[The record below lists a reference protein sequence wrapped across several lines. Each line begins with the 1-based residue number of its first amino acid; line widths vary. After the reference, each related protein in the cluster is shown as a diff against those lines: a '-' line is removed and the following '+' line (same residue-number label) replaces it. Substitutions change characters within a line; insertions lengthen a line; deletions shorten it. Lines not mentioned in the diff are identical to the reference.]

1 MINDFQKT
9 GNCTADMVA
18 SCVSHYRHFKKPI
31 KSIFLKERNFE
42 EFKQFVISKTDDIQQ
57 KQNIYENQVQ
67 LEFDK
72 VNIRLGSKL
81 SNEPMY
87 VEFYDT
93 DGGLTKVS

>member
-1 MINDFQKT
+1 MRNDFQKT

-18 SCVSHYRHFKKPI
+18 SCVSHYRYFNKPLKAI
-31 KSIFLKERNFE
+31 YLKERNFE

-57 KQNIYENQVQ
+57 RQSIYENQVQ

-72 VNIRLGSKL
+72 VNIMLGSKF
-81 SNEPMY
+81 SEDPMY

-93 DGGLTKVS
+93 DGGLKKVN